1 MTSKNCSISFQIY
14 FLSVKAYLLSYGWEC
29 ISKLLNQ
36 KYLFLLCGRLKSSS
50 FQRRVGLYLGMKIL
64 NLKLI
69 GRMAVPQA
77 VSCKDQLTKMGSTS
91 IAIADGNNPYHVPT
105 AWQLS
110 DVLLQL
116 KSIIAFIQLGSR
128 DHLETANRKYLNLT
142 LWSSSLTEKL
152 KASVSEVE
160 N

>member
-14 FLSVKAYLLSYGWEC
+14 FLSVKAYLLSFGWEC

-36 KYLFLLCGRLKSSS
+36 KYHFLLYGRLESSS

-77 VSCKDQLTKMGSTS
+77 ASCKD
-91 IAIADGNNPYHVPT
+91 
-105 AWQLS
+105 
-110 DVLLQL
+110 
-116 KSIIAFIQLGSR
+116 
-128 DHLETANRKYLNLT
+128 
-142 LWSSSLTEKL
+142 
-152 KASVSEVE
+152 
-160 N
+160 